1 VDDPVLNGRYTYPP
15 EATHTTMRR
24 RALLGSLAAAVA
36 LSGCNDTSSD
46 GTTSEP
52 TPEERTLT
60 PTETPTASATG
71 TGGDADASTP
81 TGGPTP
87 TPAGVEFDA
96 SLAESTSQCGF
107 TCRTVTYTVTNRG
120 TAPAADVTVG
130 IRVATGG
137 DQVYEG
143 TQSIGDI
150 GARSRK
156 SGITKN
162 VDPGLGGGR
171 KVQNNDGRV
180 TVVLR
185 PQAAGGAAATFEF
198 ERQLD
203 V

>member
-1 VDDPVLNGRYTYPP
+1 
-15 EATHTTMRR
+15 MRR

-46 GTTSEP
+46 GD
-52 TPEERTLT
+52 TPESTPDQQTLT
-60 PTETPTASATG
+60 PTEAPTADATATG
-71 TGGDADASTP
+71 GETGASTP

-107 TCRTVTYTVTNRG
+107 TCRTVTYTITNRG

-130 IRVATGG
+130 ITVSTGG

-143 TQSIGDI
+143 TQSIGAV

-156 SGITKN
+156 SEITKN

-171 KVQNNDGRV
+171 KVQNNDGQV
-180 TVVLR
+180 TVVLK
-185 PQAAGGAAATFEF
+185 PQAAEGAAATFEF

>member
-1 VDDPVLNGRYTYPP
+1 
-15 EATHTTMRR
+15 MRR

-46 GTTSEP
+46 GD
-52 TPEERTLT
+52 TPESTPDQQTLT
-60 PTETPTASATG
+60 PTEAPTADATATG
-71 TGGDADASTP
+71 GETGASTP

-87 TPAGVEFDA
+87 TPAGIEFDA

-107 TCRTVTYTVTNRG
+107 TCRTVTYTITNRG
-120 TAPAADVTVG
+120 MAPAADVTVG
-130 IRVATGG
+130 ITVSTGG

-143 TQSIGDI
+143 AQSIGDV

-156 SGITKN
+156 SEITKN

-171 KVQNNDGRV
+171 KVQNNDGQV
-180 TVVLR
+180 TVVLK
-185 PQAAGGAAATFEF
+185 PQAAEGAAATFEF